1 MKNKNYRNL
10 LIKFISINFIFLLI
24 SLFINFTNISKYQY
38 TNNILINNII
48 GIMKENNE
56 YNEET
61 IIELL
66 NNDES
71 YDTSYLLKY
80 GIDVNKTNISLKETK
95 IIKKNIII
103 NIILFCLNLISCL
116 VLLKMYD
123 SKNNKKINEVTKYLE
138 QINNND
144 YDLDILK
151 NSEDE
156 LSILK
161 NEIYKTAVKLNEQS
175 NLLLEEKNILK
186 DSLSDISHQLK
197 TPLTSVSL
205 LTEQLKNSDNLTIK
219 QQKDILNNIH
229 RKINNTNF
237 LIYSL
242 LKLSKFDAN
251 TITFIR
257 KDYLIKDIL
266 QEAIENVS
274 ILSELKNIKIITK
287 GDLNSILHCD
297 FKWEIEA
304 LTNIIKNCLEH
315 SFVNSKIEIFST
327 TNDIFTKIV
336 IKDYGNGINQKDLK
350 HIFER
355 FYKGE
360 NASSSSIGIG
370 LALAKTIIEK
380 DNGYITVTSKLNKG
394 TTFTIKYLK

>member
-10 LIKFISINFIFLLI
+10 LIKFISINFIFLVI

-71 YDTSYLLKY
+71 YDASYLLKY
-80 GIDVNKTNISLKETK
+80 GIDVNKTNISIKETK

-116 VLLKMYD
+116 LLLKMYD

-205 LTEQLKNSDNLTIK
+205 LTEQLKNNDNLTIK

-237 LIYSL
+237 LVYSL